1 MKYQGKELI
10 ERLCSLFGPSG
21 CEFAVAEFIS
31 SQCSDVCDTIKTDRL
46 GNLIATISCGKE
58 NATRLMVS
66 AHMDEV
72 GFMVNEITDDG
83 YLKLDTVGGIEDKII
98 SGKRVLI
105 GDENSQIKG
114 VISSLAI
121 HHKKREDRA
130 NVTPL
135 SAMYVDIGATSK
147 EEATKYADIGTY
159 ATFDSEFYSFGAD
172 ENKLKGK
179 AIDDRMGCAVMI
191 EAMRRLYPVKETLS
205 CDIYFSFTVR
215 EEIGISGARV
225 AAQTI
230 TPDFAIVLE
239 TTAIAD
245 IADVA
250 ERSRVAIQGN
260 GGAISLM
267 DRSTIYD
274 KEFINSALDLAKKK
288 DIPVQVKK
296 YVSGGN
302 DAAHIHKSGVG
313 VRTLALS
320 VPTRYLHSPACVADI
335 RDYRSTLDLVTEMAM
350 SDIFDKMKGA
360 KNV

>member
-1 MKYQGKELI
+1 M
-10 ERLCSLFGPSG
+10 
-21 CEFAVAEFIS
+21 AVVS
-31 SQCSDVCDTIKTDRL
+31 RTIAK
-46 GNLIATISCGKE
+46 
-58 NATRLMVS
+58 
-66 AHMDEV
+66 
-72 GFMVNEITDDG
+72 
-83 YLKLDTVGGIEDKII
+83 
-98 SGKRVLI
+98 
-105 GDENSQIKG
+105 
-114 VISSLAI
+114 
-121 HHKKREDRA
+121 
-130 NVTPL
+130 
-135 SAMYVDIGATSK
+135 
-147 EEATKYADIGTY
+147 
-159 ATFDSEFYSFGAD
+159 
-172 ENKLKGK
+172 
-179 AIDDRMGCAVMI
+179 
-191 EAMRRLYPVKETLS
+191 
-205 CDIYFSFTVR
+205 
-215 EEIGISGARV
+215 SGARV